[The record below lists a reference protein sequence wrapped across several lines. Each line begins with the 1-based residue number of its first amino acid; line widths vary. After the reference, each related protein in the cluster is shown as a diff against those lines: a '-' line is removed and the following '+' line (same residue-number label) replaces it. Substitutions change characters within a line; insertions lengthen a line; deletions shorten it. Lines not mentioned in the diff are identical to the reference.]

1 MSPNI
6 TGVNPLNDYLFKYI
20 FGRPER
26 KMVTLSFINAV
37 LGREGADVFVDLEFA
52 DRALD
57 PAHVNG
63 KSSELDFYC
72 KMADGSQVNIE
83 VQVQDRHNIEQR
95 TLFYWARLYEEAL
108 NKGEDYLGLCRTVMI
123 NVLGYST
130 LPQPDYHN
138 IYGLYDIASSHRLT
152 EDIEIHFLEL
162 PKVTSE
168 IKNLRGMRL
177 LEKWMTY
184 LSNKLS
190 HEEMEELAMSEPA
203 IKEAWTATDRF
214 MRDKALRLAY
224 LSEEMKEH
232 DFVSAM
238 NWERRTGLAEG
249 RAEGHAEGRAEVQ
262 KGAARRMLRAKMPP
276 AEIAALLDLPEETIL
291 AFAREESAER

>member
-1 MSPNI
+1 MSPKI

-138 IYGLYDIASSHRLT
+138 IYGLYDIASGHRLT

-238 NWERRTGLAEG
+238 NWERRA
-249 RAEGHAEGRAEVQ
+249 GRAEVQ
-262 KGAARRMLRAKMPP
+262 RGTARRMLRAKMAP